1 MRGSRRE
8 SASKGDAVAAHVAA
22 QAQAMSFQA
31 SAIFQSFINVLARYS
46 FTHTHTFARSHLVL
60 LTVTVGPYA
69 AVGLRRL
76 QHPVRVI
83 GAILEANRPML
94 ERPLL
99 L

>member
-1 MRGSRRE
+1 MCSRDIH
-8 SASKGDAVAAHVAA
+8 S
-22 QAQAMSFQA
+22 
-31 SAIFQSFINVLARYS
+31 
-46 FTHTHTFARSHLVL
+46 HTHTFARSHLVL

-69 AVGLRRL
+69 AAGLRRL

-99 L
+99 SKRSKTAQCMRSVHVVARAPTGGAGA